1 MIRATTRWILT
12 ALVWMLLWPAD
23 AGSQSAALIEARD
36 TYVALGKQKK
46 YAEAVPFAQEA
57 VRLAEQEYGVDSP
70 KNSAILAAIIHDVYR
85 I

>member
-46 YAEAVPFAQEA
+46 YAEPSPSRRKPFAW
-57 VRLAEQEYGVDSP
+57 RSRNTGLIRRRPPPS
-70 KNSAILAAIIHDVYR
+70 
-85 I
+85 